1 MLKHFITLFALL
13 VLTGAFMLWEFSP
26 EHLLRDP
33 EPVRSDFPQA
43 FVIGSHSRVFDEQ
56 GHLRYIL
63 VTDEVNHYQ
72 YHANRASDQD
82 YTWIEQPD
90 ITLLDP
96 EQPPWY
102 LSAERGR
109 SNPGEDSLTLLN
121 QVRLW
126 QEAERGLMEMTTSEI
141 TLWPER
147 QFAKTDKPVKMLAPR
162 GNQDAIGLEADLGK
176 NRIQLLSEVRGTY
189 AP

>member
-13 VLTGAFMLWEFSP
+13 VLAGGFMLWEFSP
-26 EHLLRDP
+26 EDLLRDP
-33 EPVRSDFPQA
+33 EPVRADFPQA
-43 FVIGSHSRVFDEQ
+43 FVLGSRSRVFDEQ
-56 GHLRYIL
+56 GHLRYLL

-72 YHANRASDQD
+72 YHANRASDRD
-82 YTWIEQPD
+82 YTWVEKPD

-96 EQPPWY
+96 EKPPWY

-109 SNPGEDSLTLLN
+109 SNLREDSMTLID

-126 QEAERGLMEMTTSEI
+126 QEAERGLVEMTSPEI

-147 QFAKTDKPVKMLAPR
+147 QFAKTDKPVKMRAP
-162 GNQDAIGLEADLGK
+162 GGEQEAVGLEANLDE
-176 NRIQLLSEVRGTY
+176 NRIQLLSQVRGTY

>member
-1 MLKHFITLFALL
+1 MLKHVVTLFGLL
-13 VLTGAFMLWEFSP
+13 VLAGGFMLWEFSP
-26 EHLLRDP
+26 EQLLREP
-33 EPVRSDFPQA
+33 EPVRADFPQA
-43 FVIGSHSRVFDEQ
+43 FVTGSQTRLFDEQ

-63 VTDEVNHYQ
+63 VTNEVNHYQ
-72 YHANRASDQD
+72 YHANRASDRD
-82 YTWIEQPD
+82 YTWVEQPD

-102 LSAERGR
+102 LTAERGR
-109 SNPGEDSLTLLN
+109 SNPDKESLTLID

-126 QEAERGLMEMTTSEI
+126 QEAERGLVEMTTPEI

-147 QFAKTDKPVKMLAPR
+147 QFAKTDKPVKMRAPD
-162 GNQDAIGLEADLGK
+162 GYQEAVGLEADLGEDL
-176 NRIQLLSEVRGTY
+176 IQLLSEVRGTY